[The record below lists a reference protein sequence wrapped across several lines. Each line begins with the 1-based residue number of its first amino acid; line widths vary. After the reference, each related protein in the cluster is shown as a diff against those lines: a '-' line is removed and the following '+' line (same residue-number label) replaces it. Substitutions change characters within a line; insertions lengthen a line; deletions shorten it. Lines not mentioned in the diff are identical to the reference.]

1 MRAFRAIALGLVAG
15 ILAWQA
21 TVLLLEPPR
30 YMLPPP
36 LDVARTLWTH
46 AARLGRET
54 LVTGVEIALGLVL
67 GVAAGMATAL
77 ATVALPRFG
86 AVLWPQVLILQ
97 AMPVFALAPL
107 LVLWFGFGIA
117 SKVVMAALIIFF
129 PVASA
134 FADGLRRTDPDL
146 LDATALTEA
155 SHFQAL
161 WHVRVPLAVPALISG
176 LRVAA
181 PLAPLGAVIGEWVGA
196 SGGLGFLMIQANA
209 RMQTDLLFA
218 ALAILAAL
226 TLTLRALVDQLAPRL
241 APWAAEEAPPPFLQ
255 RFATRKT
262 QTR

>member
-1 MRAFRAIALGLVAG
+1 MRTLRSIALGL
-15 ILAWQA
+15 LAALLVWQA
-21 TVLLLEPPR
+21 IVLVLEPPR

-36 LDVARTLWTH
+36 ADVARALV
-46 AARLGRET
+46 AQSGRLARDSLVT
-54 LVTGVEIALGLVL
+54 LVEVLLGLIL
-67 GVAAGMATAL
+67 GVTAGAATGL
-77 ATVALPRFG
+77 ATVAFPRLG

-107 LVLWFGFGIA
+107 LVLWFGFGLA
-117 SKVVMAALIIFF
+117 SKVVMAMLIIFF

-134 FADGLRRTDPDL
+134 FADGLRRTDSDL
-146 LDATALTEA
+146 LDATAMTEA

-161 WHVRVPLAVPALISG
+161 AHVRIPLAMPALVSG

-226 TLTLRALVDQLAPRL
+226 TLLLRALVDQIAPRL
-241 APWAAEEAPPPFLQ
+241 APWAPEERPPSFLK
-255 RFATRKT
+255 RPALSRITAR
-262 QTR
+262 

>member
-1 MRAFRAIALGLVAG
+1 MRAFRTVVMGLIAGL
-15 ILAWQA
+15 LAWQA
-21 TVLLLEPPR
+21 IVLLLEPPR
-30 YMLPPP
+30 YMLPAPWE
-36 LDVARTLWTH
+36 VGRTLV
-46 AARLGRET
+46 AQSGRLARES
-54 LVTGVEIALGLVL
+54 LVTFTEVALGLIL
-67 GVAAGMATAL
+67 GVATGAVTGLTA
-77 ATVALPRFG
+77 VAFPRFG
-86 AVLWPQVLILQ
+86 AILWPQVLILQ

-107 LVLWFGFGIA
+107 LVLWFGFGLA

-134 FADGLRRTDPDL
+134 FADGLRRTDPEL
-146 LDATALTEA
+146 LDATAMTEA

-161 WHVRVPLAVPALISG
+161 RHVRIPLAMPALVSG

-226 TLTLRALVDQLAPRL
+226 TLSLRALVDQIAPRL
-241 APWAAEEAPPPFLQ
+241 SPWAFEDQPPPFLK
-255 RFATRKT
+255 RPPLSRTST
-262 QTR
+262 